1 MKMKTSKN
9 ILRKKG
15 ERSFT
20 LIEVVVAVGLMAS
33 LLIEVSSV
41 QGNSVFFSQYGR
53 NVTQATWLAQGIMS
67 KVEYYWSSKPFP
79 DLKTKLEGQP
89 FKDYPDYQWS
99 LEIKEWK
106 FPFTQILT
114 GGFLGGGEEGEEAE
128 EDPMT
133 AIIESVTDQVFA
145 DEPIFMTAHVEVSW
159 ADGAARDSTSLTYL
173 ITNQSKLDETMV
185 SLKPVYDKLTKPP
198 AKKKTRTTKKV
209 TNPANGQP
217 VDSNGGG
224 N

>member
-20 LIEVVVAVGLMAS
+20 LIEVVVAIGLMAS
-33 LLIEVSSV
+33 LMIEVASV

-53 NVTQATWLAQGIMS
+53 NVTQATWLAQSIMS
-67 KVEYYWSSKPFP
+67 NVEYYWTTKPFP

-89 FKDYPDYQWS
+89 FKDYPDYEWA

-106 FPFTQILT
+106 FPFVQILT
-114 GGFLGGGEEGEEAE
+114 AGFLGGGEEGEEKE
-128 EDPMT
+128 DDPMSK
-133 AIIESVTDQVFA
+133 IIESVTDQVFA

-159 ADGAARDSTSLTYL
+159 ADGAARDSASLTYL
-173 ITNQSKLDETMV
+173 LTNQSKLDETMIT
-185 SLKPVYDKLTKPP
+185 LKPTYDKLTKPP
-198 AKKKTRTTKKV
+198 AKKKTNTKKKV
-209 TNPANGQP
+209 TKNPDDEESP
-217 VDSNGGG
+217 EDGGD